1 MRKIKTMQLLKDSFI
16 IGLKNFPS
24 LVLATILYIVT
35 LWIPYLNI
43 GTTIAMQTIQ
53 IQLAKGKVINPLFIF
68 NGKYRKQMG
77 NYLLICSFMF
87 VGLLLAALFMVIPMY
102 VLAISW
108 SVAIPLMIDKELEPL
123 KALHESNRLTYGYK
137 WTIFGTYIL
146 LTLAIA
152 VLFGIVNGIGQTFDH
167 FHFVFLLNLIVIILI
182 IPIRLGLDAAIY
194 KGLCIENAHPENT
207 NIQDIAATLESK

>member
-1 MRKIKTMQLLKDSFI
+1 MRKIKTIQLLKDSFT

-68 NGKYRKQMG
+68 DGKYRKQMG

-137 WTIFGTYIL
+137 WTIFGASIL
-146 LTLAIA
+146 LGLAISA
-152 VLFGIVNGIGQTFDH
+152 LFAIISVIGKALDSVTIDI
-167 FHFVFLLNLIVIILI
+167 LLRFTVIILI
-182 IPIRLGLDAAIY
+182 IPIQLGLDAAIY
-194 KGLCIENAHPENT
+194 KGLCIENAHPQNT
-207 NIQDIAATLESK
+207 NIKDIAATLESK

>member
-1 MRKIKTMQLLKDSFI
+1 MRKIKTMQLLKDSFT

-68 NGKYRKQMG
+68 DGKYRRQMG

-87 VGLLLAALFMVIPMY
+87 VGLLLATLFMVVPVF

-137 WTIFGTYIL
+137 WTIFGASVL
-146 LTLAIA
+146 LGLAISA
-152 VLFGIVNGIGQTFDH
+152 VLGIIGAIGEAFNSFTIDFM
-167 FHFVFLLNLIVIILI
+167 LRMTVIILI
-182 IPIRLGLDAAIY
+182 VPIQLGMDAAIY
-194 KGLCIENAHPENT
+194 KGLCIENSHPENT
-207 NIQDIAATLESK
+207 NIKDIAATLESK